1 MDECICCGVTG
12 VASKTAKRTG
22 ISRMDQPFLSVFGFS
37 LVPDRTLK
45 YDLDHMMPEPYNLI
59 PPSALR
65 PLTRAAGDKV
75 FRQGARTCGLYVVKC
90 GRVHLE
96 RVGPDGER
104 FIIYRAEPG
113 MSLAEASVFSDR
125 YHCDAV
131 VAEAGAFVQIDKA
144 AVLSAFADPDFARA
158 YARQAA
164 QQIQAQRQALEIVGI
179 RRAEERVYAGMVAG
193 LLESSVVDFAS
204 ALHLSHEATYRALRK
219 LVNDGRIANPTRG
232 TYHLRP

>member
-1 MDECICCGVTG
+1 M
-12 VASKTAKRTG
+12 
-22 ISRMDQPFLSVFGFS
+22 L
-37 LVPDRTLK
+37 
-45 YDLDHMMPEPYNLI
+45 PEPYNLI

-65 PLTRAAGDKV
+65 QLSRTAGDSV

-104 FIIYRAEPG
+104 FIIYRAGPG
-113 MSLAEASVFSDR
+113 MSFAEASVFSDR

-131 VAEAGAFVQIDKA
+131 VAAVGAFVQIDKA

-164 QQIQAQRQALEIVGI
+164 HQIQAQRQALEIVGI
-179 RRAEERVYAGMVAG
+179 RRAEERVFAGMVAG
-193 LLESSVVDFAS
+193 LLEGSVVEFAS
-204 ALHLSHEATYRALRK
+204 ALQLSHEATYRALRK
-219 LVNDGRIANPTRG
+219 LVNDGRVVNPARG
-232 TYHLRP
+232 TYRLRP

>member
-1 MDECICCGVTG
+1 
-12 VASKTAKRTG
+12 
-22 ISRMDQPFLSVFGFS
+22 
-37 LVPDRTLK
+37 
-45 YDLDHMMPEPYNLI
+45 
-59 PPSALR
+59 
-65 PLTRAAGDKV
+65 
-75 FRQGARTCGLYVVKC
+75 
-90 GRVHLE
+90 
-96 RVGPDGER
+96 
-104 FIIYRAEPG
+104 